1 MAPLPAAPL
10 RIVFMGTARFAVP
23 SLNALAAS
31 RHDVVAVYTQ
41 PARPAGRGMRPRP
54 SAVQAV
60 AEALHLPLCTP
71 ARLRDPADQQAFAA
85 LEPDLGVVAAYG
97 LILPKPVLD
106 APRLGCINL
115 HASLLPRWRGAAPIR
130 RALMA
135 GDTETGVMIF
145 QMEPSLDTGPVLAAA
160 RVPITAN
167 STAAGLHDLLAE
179 VAAGMIVGVV
189 DDLAAGRA
197 QPVPQPEDG
206 VTYAAKIE
214 KADGRLEWSQPAH
227 VLERQLRALNPW
239 PGCWTEAGGQILRVL
254 AGEIVGCDGGLAGE
268 VLDERLTVACGSGCL
283 RITRL
288 QRPGGKPMESAAFLR
303 GFALPVGSRLGTP
316 CRATG

>member
-1 MAPLPAAPL
+1 MASPPAPL
-10 RIVFMGTARFAVP
+10 RIVFMGTAGFAVP
-23 SLNALAAS
+23 ILNALAAS

-54 SAVQAV
+54 SAVQTA

-71 ARLRDPADQQAFAA
+71 ERLRDPADQQAFAA
-85 LEPDLGVVAAYG
+85 READLAVVAAYG
-97 LILPKPVLD
+97 LILPKPILD

-115 HASLLPRWRGAAPIR
+115 HASLLPRWRGAGPIQ

-145 QMEPSLDTGPVLAAA
+145 QMEPSLDTGPVLATA
-160 RVPITAN
+160 RVPITAD

-197 QPVPQPEDG
+197 RPVPQPEDG
-206 VTYAAKIE
+206 MTYAAKIE
-214 KADGRLEWSQPAH
+214 KADGRLEWSQPAQ

-239 PGCWTEAGGQILRVL
+239 PGCWTEADGQILRVL
-254 AGEIVGCDGGLAGE
+254 AGEIVPCDGGLPGQ
-268 VLDERLTVACGSGCL
+268 VLDEQLTVACGNGCL
-283 RITRL
+283 RITQL
-288 QRPGGKPMESAAFLR
+288 QRPGGKPLETAAFLR

-316 CRATG
+316 CPATS

>member
-1 MAPLPAAPL
+1 MAAPPAAPL
-10 RIVFMGTARFAVP
+10 RIVFMGTAGFAVP
-23 SLNALAAS
+23 GLNALAAS

-54 SAVQAV
+54 SAVQTA
-60 AEALHLPLCTP
+60 AEALHLPLRTP

-85 LEPDLGVVAAYG
+85 LEPDLAVVAAYG

-115 HASLLPRWRGAAPIR
+115 HASLLPRWRGAAPIQ

-160 RVPITAN
+160 RVPITAD
-167 STAAGLHDLLAE
+167 STAADLHDLLAE

-227 VLERQLRALNPW
+227 VLERHLRALNPW

-254 AGEIVGCDGGLAGE
+254 AGEIVACDGGLPGE
-268 VLDERLTVACGSGCL
+268 VLDGRLTVACGSGCL

-316 CRATG
+316 CPATS